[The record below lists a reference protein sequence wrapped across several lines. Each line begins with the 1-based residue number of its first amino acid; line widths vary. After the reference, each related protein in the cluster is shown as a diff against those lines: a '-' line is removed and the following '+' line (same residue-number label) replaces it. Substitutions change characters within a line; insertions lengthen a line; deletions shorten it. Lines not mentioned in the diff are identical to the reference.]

1 MKGDLGPHETGV
13 WVSFSPKRPLQS
25 QTAACHLAYPR
36 HIMGFSMKRLY
47 RHAQIASEDS
57 PKLMHGD
64 VLVEGD
70 RILGVAA
77 EITGVTDAEVIDCT
91 GRILL
96 PSLFDIHVH
105 AREPGQEEKENI
117 ATCAEAAI
125 NGGVTGF
132 VMMPNTQPAI
142 DNAGV
147 VRTVL
152 ESARRTRI
160 GATLYTTGAITR
172 GRKGEELA
180 GIAGMKAAGCVM
192 LTDDGFPVDN
202 PQVLRR
208 AMEYARD
215 FDLPLASHCEVKE
228 LSAKGCMHEGKMSYA
243 LGLPGIPSISEE
255 ICISRDIRLAE
266 YTGVHLN
273 IQHVTTAEGMRT
285 IKRAKDRG
293 IRVTCEIA
301 PHHLMFS
308 HEDIGDFDTHY
319 KMNPPLRTKE
329 DNALLL
335 QGLIDGWFDVIATD
349 HAPHTPFEKNQDF
362 ASAPFGI
369 TGLETA
375 LPSLYDC
382 FVSKGVF
389 GWDLIVKRYSAEP
402 RRVVKMDTVP
412 IKEGGIADFILFN
425 PNRSTTFTRE
435 FMKSKSVNTPF
446 FNKTLQ
452 GMVERVMYRGEELLV
467 R

>member
-1 MKGDLGPHETGV
+1 
-13 WVSFSPKRPLQS
+13 
-25 QTAACHLAYPR
+25 
-36 HIMGFSMKRLY
+36 MKRLY
-47 RHAQIASEDS
+47 RNAQIASEDS
-57 PKLMHGD
+57 PQLQTAD
-64 VLVEGD
+64 VLVEGTQ
-70 RILGVAA
+70 IIGVAA
-77 EITGVTDAEVIDCT
+77 GITGVENVEIIDCS

-96 PSLFDIHVH
+96 PGLFDIHVH
-105 AREPGQEEKENI
+105 AREPGQEDKENI

-132 VMMPNTQPAI
+132 VMMPNTTPAI

-147 VRTVL
+147 VRSVL

-160 GATLYTTGAITR
+160 GAGIYTSGAITK

-192 LTDDGFPVDN
+192 LTDDGYAVDN

-215 FDLPLASHCEVKE
+215 FDLPLASHCEVKA
-228 LSAKGCMHEGKMSYA
+228 LSGKGCMHEGKISYA

-273 IQHVTTAEGMRT
+273 IQHVTTAEGMGT

-293 IRVTCEIA
+293 IRVTCEVA
-301 PHHLMFS
+301 PHHLMFN
-308 HEDIGDFDTHY
+308 HEHIGDYDTNF
-319 KMNPPLRTKE
+319 KMNPPLRTPE
-329 DNALLL
+329 DNAALL
-335 QGLIDGWFDVIATD
+335 QGLKDGWFDVIATD

-375 LPSLYDC
+375 LVSLHDYYIA
-382 FVSKGVF
+382 KGILDW
-389 GWDLIVKRYSAEP
+389 GLIVKRFSAEP
-402 RRVVKMDTVP
+402 RRLMKLAPVP
-412 IKEGGIADFILFN
+412 VKEGGVAEFVVFN
-425 PNRSTTFTRE
+425 PARSTTFNHE

-446 FNKTLQ
+446 LDKTLQ
-452 GMVERVMYRGEELLV
+452 GMVERVVYRGEELV
-467 R
+467 AR

>member
-1 MKGDLGPHETGV
+1 
-13 WVSFSPKRPLQS
+13 
-25 QTAACHLAYPR
+25 
-36 HIMGFSMKRLY
+36 MKRLY
-47 RHAQIASEDS
+47 RNAQIASEDS
-57 PKLMHGD
+57 PQLQTAD
-64 VLVEGD
+64 VLVEGGQ
-70 RILGVAA
+70 IIGVAA
-77 EITGVTDAEVIDCT
+77 GISGVENAEIIDCS

-96 PSLFDIHVH
+96 PGLFDIHVH
-105 AREPGQEEKENI
+105 AREPGQEDKENI

-132 VMMPNTQPAI
+132 VMMPNTAPAI

-147 VRTVL
+147 VRSVL

-160 GATLYTTGAITR
+160 GAGIYTSGAITK

-192 LTDDGFPVDN
+192 LTDDGYAVDN

-215 FDLPLASHCEVKE
+215 FDIPLASHCEVKS
-228 LSAKGCMHEGKMSYA
+228 LSGKGCMHEGKISYA

-293 IRVTCEIA
+293 IRVTCEVA
-301 PHHLMFS
+301 PHHLMFN
-308 HEDIGDFDTHY
+308 HEHIGDYDTHY
-319 KMNPPLRTKE
+319 KMNPPLRTPE
-329 DNALLL
+329 DNAALL
-335 QGLIDGWFDVIATD
+335 QGLKDGLFDVIATD

-369 TGLETA
+369 TGLESA
-375 LPSLYDC
+375 LVSLYDRYIAKDIL
-382 FVSKGVF
+382 S
-389 GWDLIVKRYSAEP
+389 WQLIVKRYSAGP
-402 RRVVKMDTVP
+402 RRLMKLPAVP
-412 IKEGGIADFILFN
+412 IKEGGSAEFIVFN
-425 PNRSTTFTRE
+425 PARATTFSRD
-435 FMKSKSVNTPF
+435 FMKSKSINTPF
-446 FNKTLQ
+446 LDQTLQ
-452 GMVERVMYRGEELLV
+452 GMVERVVYRGEELLV

>member
-1 MKGDLGPHETGV
+1 
-13 WVSFSPKRPLQS
+13 
-25 QTAACHLAYPR
+25 
-36 HIMGFSMKRLY
+36 MKRLY
-47 RHAQIASEDS
+47 RQAQIASEDS
-57 PKLMHGD
+57 STLQFGD

-70 RILGVAA
+70 KIIGVAA
-77 EITGVTDAEVIDCT
+77 QINGVTDCEVIDCT
-91 GRILL
+91 GRILM
-96 PSLFDIHVH
+96 PAMFDIHVH

-132 VMMPNTQPAI
+132 VMMPNTSPAI

-152 ESARRTRI
+152 ESARRARI
-160 GATLYTTGAITR
+160 GASIYTTGSITK

-180 GIAGMKAAGCVM
+180 GIAGMKSAGAVM

-228 LSAKGCMHEGKMSYA
+228 LSGKGCMHEGKISYS

-255 ICISRDIRLAE
+255 ISIARDVRLAE
-266 YTGVHLN
+266 FTSVHLH
-273 IQHVTTAEGMRT
+273 IQHVSTERGMGT

-301 PHHLMFS
+301 PHHLLFN
-308 HEDIGDFDTHY
+308 HEHIGNYDTHY
-319 KMNPPLRTKE
+319 KMNPPLRTPE
-329 DNALLL
+329 DNAALL
-335 QGLIDGWFDVIATD
+335 QGLKDGWFDVIATD

-375 LPSLYDC
+375 LPSLYDH
-382 FVSKGVF
+382 FISKGILDW
-389 GWDLIVKRYSAEP
+389 GLIVKRYSAEP
-402 RRVVKMDTVP
+402 RRLMKLAPVP
-412 IKEGGIADFILFN
+412 VKEGGVAEFILFN
-425 PNRSTTFTRE
+425 PSRTTTFTRD
-435 FMKSKSVNTPF
+435 FMKSKSANTPF
-446 FNKTLQ
+446 LDKTLQ
-452 GMVERVMYRGEELLV
+452 GMVERVIYRGEELLV

>member
-1 MKGDLGPHETGV
+1 MPPT
-13 WVSFSPKRPLQS
+13 
-25 QTAACHLAYPR
+25 
-36 HIMGFSMKRLY
+36 MKRLY

-57 PKLMHGD
+57 PKLQTAD
-64 VLVEGD
+64 VLVEGEK
-70 RILGVAA
+70 IIGVAA
-77 EITGVTDAEVIDCT
+77 NITGVDKAEIIDCT

-96 PSLFDIHVH
+96 PGLFDIHVH
-105 AREPGQEEKENI
+105 AREPGQEDKENI

-132 VMMPNTQPAI
+132 VMMPNTAPAI

-147 VRTVL
+147 VRSVL

-160 GATLYTTGAITR
+160 GPGIYTTGAITK

-215 FDLPLASHCEVKE
+215 YDLPLASHCEVKE
-228 LSAKGCMHEGKMSYA
+228 LSGKGCMHEGKISYA

-255 ICISRDIRLAE
+255 ISISRDIRLAE
-266 YTGVHLN
+266 FTGVHLN

-301 PHHLMFS
+301 PHHLMFN
-308 HEDIGDFDTHY
+308 HEHIGDYDTHY
-319 KMNPPLRTKE
+319 KMNPPLRTPE
-329 DNALLL
+329 DNAALL
-335 QGLIDGWFDVIATD
+335 QGLKDGWFDVIATD

-369 TGLETA
+369 TGLESA
-375 LPSLYDC
+375 LVSLYDYYIR
-382 FVSKGVF
+382 KDILDWG
-389 GWDLIVKRYSAEP
+389 LIVKRYSAEP
-402 RRVVKMDTVP
+402 RRIMKLQPVP
-412 IKEGGIADFILFN
+412 VKEGGIAEFILFN
-425 PNRSTTFTRE
+425 PARTTTFSRA
-435 FMKSKSVNTPF
+435 FMKSKSINTPF
-446 FNKTLQ
+446 LDKTLQ
-452 GMVERVMYRGEELLV
+452 GMVERVIYRGEELLV

>member
-1 MKGDLGPHETGV
+1 
-13 WVSFSPKRPLQS
+13 
-25 QTAACHLAYPR
+25 
-36 HIMGFSMKRLY
+36 MKRLY
-47 RHAQIASEDS
+47 QNASIASEDS
-57 PKLMHGD
+57 PKLRRAD
-64 VLVEGD
+64 VLVEGE
-70 RILGVAA
+70 R
-77 EITGVTDAEVIDCT
+77 ITGVAERIEGAEGAEVIDCA

-96 PSLFDIHVH
+96 PALFDVHVH

-132 VMMPNTQPAI
+132 IMMPNTSPAI
-142 DNAGV
+142 DNGGV
-147 VRTVL
+147 VRSVL

-160 GATLYTTGAITR
+160 GPGIFTSGAITK

-180 GIAGMKAAGCVM
+180 GIAGMKAAGAVV

-215 FDLPLASHCEVKE
+215 YDLPLASHCEVKE
-228 LSAKGCMHEGKMSYA
+228 LSGKGSMHEGSVSYS
-243 LGLPGIPSISEE
+243 LGLQGIPAISEE
-255 ICISRDIRLAE
+255 ICIARDIRLAE
-266 YTGVHLN
+266 FAGVHLH
-273 IQHVTTAEGMRT
+273 IQHVTTQRGMET

-301 PHHLMFS
+301 PHHLIFN
-308 HEDIGDFDTHY
+308 HEHIGSYDTHY
-319 KMNPPLRTKE
+319 KMNPPLRTRE
-329 DNALLL
+329 DNAALL
-335 QGLIDGWFDVIATD
+335 QGLADGWFDVIATD
-349 HAPHTPFEKNQDF
+349 HAPHTEFEKNQDF

-375 LPSLYDC
+375 LPSLYDH
-382 FVSKGVF
+382 FISAGKL

-402 RRVVKMDTVP
+402 RRLFGLAPVP
-412 IKEGGIADFILFN
+412 IVEGGAAEFIVFN
-425 PNRSTTFTRE
+425 PGRSTRFTRE
-435 FMKSKSVNTPF
+435 FMRSKSVNTPF
-446 FNKTLQ
+446 LDKELK
-452 GMVERVMYRGEELLV
+452 GMIERVIYGGQELLA

>member
-1 MKGDLGPHETGV
+1 
-13 WVSFSPKRPLQS
+13 
-25 QTAACHLAYPR
+25 
-36 HIMGFSMKRLY
+36 MKRLY
-47 RHAQIASEDS
+47 RNAQIASEDS
-57 PKLMHGD
+57 PQLQTAD
-64 VLVEGD
+64 VLVEGGQ
-70 RILGVAA
+70 IIGVAA
-77 EITGVTDAEVIDCT
+77 GISGVEDVEVIDCT

-96 PSLFDIHVH
+96 PGLFDIHVH
-105 AREPGQEEKENI
+105 AREPGQEDKENI

-132 VMMPNTQPAI
+132 VMMPNTAPAI

-147 VRTVL
+147 VRSVL

-160 GATLYTTGAITR
+160 GAGIYTSGAITK
-172 GRKGEELA
+172 GRQGEELA

-192 LTDDGFPVDN
+192 LTDDGFPVHN

-215 FDLPLASHCEVKE
+215 HDIPLASHCEVKE
-228 LSAKGCMHEGKMSYA
+228 LSGKGCMHEGKISYS

-273 IQHVTTAEGMRT
+273 IQHVTTAEGMGT

-301 PHHLMFS
+301 PHHLMFN
-308 HEDIGDFDTHY
+308 HEHIGDYDTHY
-319 KMNPPLRTKE
+319 KMNPPLRTPE
-329 DNALLL
+329 DNAALL
-335 QGLIDGWFDVIATD
+335 QGLKEGWFDVIATD

-375 LPSLYDC
+375 LVSLYDRYIAHGIL
-382 FVSKGVF
+382 S
-389 GWDLIVKRYSAEP
+389 WQLIVRHYSAEP
-402 RRVVKMDTVP
+402 RRVMKLAPVP
-412 IKEGGIADFILFN
+412 VKEGGSAEFIVFN
-425 PNRSTTFTRE
+425 PARTTTFSRE
-435 FMKSKSVNTPF
+435 FMKSKSINTPF
-446 FNKTLQ
+446 LDQTLQ
-452 GMVERVMYRGEELLV
+452 GMVERVVYRGEELLA

>member
-1 MKGDLGPHETGV
+1 
-13 WVSFSPKRPLQS
+13 
-25 QTAACHLAYPR
+25 
-36 HIMGFSMKRLY
+36 MKRLY
-47 RHAQIASEDS
+47 RNAQVASEDS
-57 PKLMHGD
+57 SRLQTAD

-70 RILGVAA
+70 RILGVGLNMQ
-77 EITGVTDAEVIDCT
+77 GVEGAEVIDCS

-96 PSLFDIHVH
+96 PALFDIHVH
-105 AREPGQEEKENI
+105 AREPGQEDKENI

-132 VMMPNTQPAI
+132 VMMPNTVPAI

-147 VRTVL
+147 VHLVL

-160 GATLYTTGAITR
+160 GASIYTTGAITK

-180 GIAGMKAAGCVM
+180 GIAGMKAAGAVM
-192 LTDDGFPVDN
+192 LTDDGFPVNN

-215 FDLPLASHCEVKE
+215 YDLPLASHCEVKE
-228 LSAKGCMHEGKMSYA
+228 LSGKGCMHEGKISYA
-243 LGLPGIPSISEE
+243 LGLPAIPAISEE
-255 ICISRDIRLAE
+255 ICIARDIRLAQF
-266 YTGVHLN
+266 TGVHLN
-273 IQHVTTAEGMRT
+273 IQHVTTAEGMQT

-301 PHHLMFS
+301 PHHLIFS

-329 DNALLL
+329 DNAALL

-375 LPSLYDC
+375 LPSLYDH
-382 FVSKGVF
+382 FISKGVF
-389 GWDLIVKRYSAEP
+389 GWDVIVKRYSAEP
-402 RRVVKMDTVP
+402 RRMMKLAPVP
-412 IKEGGIADFILFN
+412 IVEGGIAEFIVFN
-425 PNRSTTFTRE
+425 PERSTTFTPE

-446 FNKTLQ
+446 LDKTLQ
-452 GMVERVMYRGEELLV
+452 GMVERVVYRGEELLA

>member
-1 MKGDLGPHETGV
+1 ML
-13 WVSFSPKRPLQS
+13 SR
-25 QTAACHLAYPR
+25 
-36 HIMGFSMKRLY
+36 MKRLY

-57 PKLMHGD
+57 PKLQTAD
-64 VLVEGD
+64 VLVDGD
-70 RILGVAA
+70 KIIGVAPSIEKADGA
-77 EITGVTDAEVIDCT
+77 EIIDCT

-132 VMMPNTQPAI
+132 VMMPNTAPAI

-147 VRTVL
+147 VRSVL

-160 GATLYTTGAITR
+160 GPGIYTTGAITK

-180 GIAGMKAAGCVM
+180 GIAGMKAAGAVM
-192 LTDDGFPVDN
+192 LTDDGLPVDN

-215 FDLPLASHCEVKE
+215 YDLPLASHCEVKE
-228 LSAKGCMHEGKMSYA
+228 LSGKGCMHEGKISYA

-255 ICISRDIRLAE
+255 ISISRDIRLAE
-266 YTGVHLN
+266 FTGVHLN

-301 PHHLMFS
+301 PHHLMFN
-308 HEDIGDFDTHY
+308 HEHIGDYDTHY
-319 KMNPPLRTKE
+319 KMNPPLRTPE
-329 DNALLL
+329 DNAALL
-335 QGLIDGWFDVIATD
+335 QGLKDGWFDVIATD

-369 TGLETA
+369 TGLESA
-375 LPSLYDC
+375 LVSLYDYYI
-382 FVSKGVF
+382 SKDILDWG
-389 GWDLIVKRYSAEP
+389 LIVRRYSAEP
-402 RRVVKMDTVP
+402 RRMMKLHPVP
-412 IKEGGIADFILFN
+412 IKEGGIAEFIFFN
-425 PNRSTTFTRE
+425 PARTTTFSRT
-435 FMKSKSVNTPF
+435 FMKSKSINTPF
-446 FNKTLQ
+446 LDKTLQ
-452 GMVERVMYRGEELLV
+452 GMVERVIYRGEELLV

>member
-1 MKGDLGPHETGV
+1 MPHIIG
-13 WVSFSPKRPLQS
+13 R
-25 QTAACHLAYPR
+25 
-36 HIMGFSMKRLY
+36 MKRLY

-57 PKLMHGD
+57 PKLQTAD

-70 RILGVAA
+70 KIIGVAA
-77 EITGVTDAEVIDCT
+77 NITGVENAEIIDCA

-96 PSLFDIHVH
+96 PGLFDIHVH
-105 AREPGQEEKENI
+105 AREPGQEDKENI
-117 ATCAEAAI
+117 ATCSEAAI

-132 VMMPNTQPAI
+132 VMMPNTAPAI

-147 VRTVL
+147 VRSVL

-160 GATLYTTGAITR
+160 GPGIYTTGAITK

-180 GIAGMKAAGCVM
+180 GIAGMKAAGAVM

-215 FDLPLASHCEVKE
+215 YDLPLASHCEVKE
-228 LSAKGCMHEGKMSYA
+228 LSGKGCMHEGKISYA

-255 ICISRDIRLAE
+255 ISISRDIRLAE

-301 PHHLMFS
+301 PHHLMFN
-308 HEDIGDFDTHY
+308 HEHIGDYDTHY
-319 KMNPPLRTKE
+319 KMNPPLRTPE
-329 DNALLL
+329 DNAALL
-335 QGLIDGWFDVIATD
+335 QGLKDGWFDVIATD

-369 TGLETA
+369 TGLESA
-375 LPSLYDC
+375 LVSLYDYYI
-382 FVSKGVF
+382 SKDILDWG
-389 GWDLIVKRYSAEP
+389 LIVKRYSAEP
-402 RRVVKMDTVP
+402 RRMMKLQPVP
-412 IKEGGIADFILFN
+412 IQEGGTAEFILFN
-425 PNRSTTFTRE
+425 PARTTTFSRT
-435 FMKSKSVNTPF
+435 FMKSKSINTPF
-446 FNKTLQ
+446 LDKTLQ
-452 GMVERVMYRGEELLV
+452 GMVERVIYRGEELLV

>member
-1 MKGDLGPHETGV
+1 
-13 WVSFSPKRPLQS
+13 
-25 QTAACHLAYPR
+25 
-36 HIMGFSMKRLY
+36 MKRLY
-47 RHAQIASEDS
+47 RNAQIASEDS
-57 PKLMHGD
+57 PQLQTAD
-64 VLVEGD
+64 VLVEGGQ
-70 RILGVAA
+70 IIGVAA
-77 EITGVTDAEVIDCT
+77 GITGIENAEIIDCT

-96 PSLFDIHVH
+96 PGLFDIHVH
-105 AREPGQEEKENI
+105 AREPGQEDKENI
-117 ATCAEAAI
+117 ASCAEAAI

-132 VMMPNTQPAI
+132 VMMPNTAPAI

-147 VRTVL
+147 VRSVL

-160 GATLYTTGAITR
+160 GPGIYTSGAITK

-192 LTDDGFPVDN
+192 LTDDGFAVDN

-215 FDLPLASHCEVKE
+215 FDIPLASHCEVKS
-228 LSAKGCMHEGKMSYA
+228 LSGKGCMHEGKISYA

-293 IRVTCEIA
+293 IRVSCEIT
-301 PHHLMFS
+301 PHHLMFN
-308 HEDIGDFDTHY
+308 HEHIGDYDTHY
-319 KMNPPLRTKE
+319 KMNPPLRTPE
-329 DNALLL
+329 DNAALL
-335 QGLIDGWFDVIATD
+335 QGLKDGLFDVIATD

-369 TGLETA
+369 TGLESA
-375 LPSLYDC
+375 LVALYDRYIAQGIL
-382 FVSKGVF
+382 S
-389 GWDLIVKRYSAEP
+389 WQLIVQRYSAEP
-402 RRVVKMDTVP
+402 RRLMKLPTVP
-412 IKEGGIADFILFN
+412 IKEGGTAEFIVFN
-425 PNRSTTFTRE
+425 PARTTTFSRD
-435 FMKSKSVNTPF
+435 FMKSKSINTPF
-446 FNKTLQ
+446 LDKTLQ
-452 GMVERVMYRGEELLV
+452 GMVERVVYRGEELLA

>member
-1 MKGDLGPHETGV
+1 
-13 WVSFSPKRPLQS
+13 
-25 QTAACHLAYPR
+25 
-36 HIMGFSMKRLY
+36 MKRLY

-57 PKLMHGD
+57 PKLETAD

-70 RILGVAA
+70 KIIGVAA
-77 EITGVTDAEVIDCT
+77 DITDVENTEVIDCT

-96 PSLFDIHVH
+96 PGLFDIHVH
-105 AREPGQEEKENI
+105 AREPGQEDKENI

-132 VMMPNTQPAI
+132 VMMPNTSPAI

-147 VRTVL
+147 VRSVL

-160 GATLYTTGAITR
+160 GPGIYTTGAITK

-180 GIAGMKAAGCVM
+180 GIAGMKAAGAVM
-192 LTDDGFPVDN
+192 LTDDGFPVNN

-215 FDLPLASHCEVKE
+215 HDLPLASHCEVKE
-228 LSAKGCMHEGKMSYA
+228 LSGKGCMHEGKISYS
-243 LGLPGIPSISEE
+243 LGLPGIPAISEE
-255 ICISRDIRLAE
+255 ICIARDIRLAE
-266 YTGVHLN
+266 FTGVHLN
-273 IQHVTTAEGMRT
+273 IQHVSTERGMGT

-293 IRVTCEIA
+293 IHVTCEIA
-301 PHHLMFS
+301 PHHLLFN
-308 HEDIGDFDTHY
+308 HEHIGDYDTHY
-319 KMNPPLRTKE
+319 KMNPPLRTPE
-329 DNALLL
+329 DNAALL
-335 QGLIDGWFDVIATD
+335 QGLKDGWFDVIATD

-375 LPSLYDC
+375 LVSLYDR
-382 FVSKGVF
+382 FISRDILDWG
-389 GWDLIVKRYSAEP
+389 LIVKRFSAEP
-402 RRVVKMDTVP
+402 RRLMKLPAVP
-412 IKEGGIADFILFN
+412 VKEGGIAEFILFN
-425 PNRSTTFTRE
+425 PARTTTFSRD
-435 FMKSKSVNTPF
+435 FMKSKSINTPF
-446 FNKTLQ
+446 LDQTLQ
-452 GMVERVMYRGEELLV
+452 GMVERVVYRGEELLA

>member
-1 MKGDLGPHETGV
+1 
-13 WVSFSPKRPLQS
+13 
-25 QTAACHLAYPR
+25 
-36 HIMGFSMKRLY
+36 MKRLY
-47 RHAQIASEDS
+47 RNAQIASEDS
-57 PKLMHGD
+57 PQLQTAD
-64 VLVEGD
+64 VLVEGGQ
-70 RILGVAA
+70 IIGVAA
-77 EITGVTDAEVIDCT
+77 GISGVENAEVIDCT

-96 PSLFDIHVH
+96 PGLFDIHVH
-105 AREPGQEEKENI
+105 AREPGQEDKENI
-117 ATCAEAAI
+117 ASCAEAAI

-132 VMMPNTQPAI
+132 VMMPNTAPAI

-147 VRTVL
+147 VRSVL

-160 GATLYTTGAITR
+160 GPGIYTSGAITK

-192 LTDDGFPVDN
+192 LTDDGFAVDN

-215 FDLPLASHCEVKE
+215 FDIPLASHCEVKA
-228 LSAKGCMHEGKMSYA
+228 LSGKGCMHEGKISYA

-273 IQHVTTAEGMRT
+273 IQHVTTAEGMGT

-301 PHHLMFS
+301 PHHLMFN
-308 HEDIGDFDTHY
+308 HEHIGDYDTHY
-319 KMNPPLRTKE
+319 KMNPPLRTPE
-329 DNALLL
+329 DNAALL
-335 QGLIDGWFDVIATD
+335 QGLKDGWFDVIATD

-369 TGLETA
+369 TGLESA
-375 LPSLYDC
+375 LVSLYDHYI
-382 FVSKGVF
+382 SRDILS
-389 GWDLIVKRYSAEP
+389 WQLIVKRYSAEP
-402 RRVVKMDTVP
+402 RRLMKLAPVP
-412 IKEGGIADFILFN
+412 VKEGGTAEFIVFN
-425 PNRSTTFTRE
+425 PARTTTFSRD

-446 FNKTLQ
+446 LDKTLQ
-452 GMVERVMYRGEELLV
+452 GMVERVIYRGEELLA

>member
-1 MKGDLGPHETGV
+1 
-13 WVSFSPKRPLQS
+13 
-25 QTAACHLAYPR
+25 
-36 HIMGFSMKRLY
+36 MKRLY
-47 RHAQIASEDS
+47 RHAQIAAEDS
-57 PKLMHGD
+57 PQLMRGD

-70 RILGVAA
+70 RILGVA
-77 EITGVTDAEVIDCT
+77 ESITGVSDVEEIDCT
-91 GRILL
+91 GRILM
-96 PSLFDIHVH
+96 PAMFDIHVH
-105 AREPGQEEKENI
+105 AREPGQEDKENI

-132 VMMPNTQPAI
+132 VMMPNTNPAI
-142 DNAGV
+142 DNAGI

-160 GATLYTTGAITR
+160 GAGIYLAGAITK

-180 GIAGMKAAGCVM
+180 GIAGMKAAGAVM
-192 LTDDGFPVDN
+192 LTDDGYAVDN

-215 FDLPLASHCEVKE
+215 FDIPLASHCEVKE
-228 LSAKGCMHEGKMSYA
+228 LSGKGSMHEGKVSYS
-243 LGLPGIPSISEE
+243 LGLRGIPAISEE

-273 IQHVTTAEGMRT
+273 IQHVTTAEGMGT

-301 PHHLMFS
+301 PHHLMFN
-308 HEDIGDFDTHY
+308 HEDIGDYDTNF
-319 KMNPPLRTKE
+319 KMNPPLRTPE
-329 DNALLL
+329 DNAALL
-335 QGLIDGWFDVIATD
+335 QGLKDGWFDVIATD

-375 LPSLYDC
+375 LPSLYDHYI
-382 FVSKGVF
+382 SKGILD
-389 GWDLIVKRYSAEP
+389 WSLIVKRYSAEP
-402 RRVVKMDTVP
+402 RRLMKLDPVP
-412 IKEGGIADFILFN
+412 VKEGGIAEFILFN
-425 PNRSTTFTRE
+425 PSRSTTFTPE
-435 FMKSKSVNTPF
+435 FMKSKSRNTPF
-446 FNKTLQ
+446 INQTLQ
-452 GMVERVMYRGEELLV
+452 GLVERVIYRGQELLV